1 MRVGIMGGTLD
12 PVHNGHILLA
22 RAALEALCLDRV
34 MLLPAGDPPHKLPPA
49 SKEDRMQMARCAA
62 RAGGAGIFAC
72 GIEIFRDG
80 VTYTVDT
87 LRELTRMNPNTR
99 WYYLIGADTLDVLES
114 WRSFAEVAG
123 MCTFAVVGRA
133 EEDVDRFRVRMLEK
147 RYGARFEI
155 LSFRGPDIS
164 STKIRNLVA
173 EGRSIAGLVP
183 PPVEAYIAEHG
194 LYLCGM
200 SRTELLD
207 LLRGSLKPSRY
218 RHTLGVAEVAKRL
231 APNCG
236 VDPMRAELA
245 GLLHDCAK
253 SMSLEDM
260 RALVEDGVSDVD
272 AEELETQ
279 SVLHAPAGCVLA
291 ERKYGV
297 RDAGILSA
305 IRKHTLGGPEMS
317 ALDALIYTADFI
329 EPNRECFPGMDDARA
344 LAERD
349 IFSAMRRCAEL
360 TNEYLELQGKRPHPR
375 TLAMLNSE
383 TIKKE
388 EEEA

>member
-22 RAALEALCLDRV
+22 RAALEALHLDRV

-49 SKEDRMQMARCAA
+49 SKEDRMQMARLAA
-62 RAGGAGIFAC
+62 RAGGGGLFAC
-72 GIEIFRDG
+72 GIEIHRDG

-87 LRELTRMNPNTR
+87 LWELSRVNPNTR
-99 WYYLIGADTLDVLES
+99 WYYLVGADTLDVLES
-114 WRSFAEVAG
+114 WRSFAQVAQL
-123 MCTFAVVGRA
+123 CVFAVVGRA
-133 EEDVDRFRVRMLEK
+133 EEDVDRARVRMLEA

-155 LSFRGPDIS
+155 LPFVGPDVS
-164 STKIRNLVA
+164 STDIRNRVA

-183 PPVEAYIAEHG
+183 PPVEAYIAERG
-194 LYLCGM
+194 LYLCGK
-200 SRTELLD
+200 SRAEVLD
-207 LLRGSLKPSRY
+207 LLRDSLKPARFK
-218 RHTLGVAEVAKRL
+218 HTLGVAETARRL

-260 RALVEDGVSDVD
+260 RALVAGKVPDVD
-272 AEELETQ
+272 AEEMETQ
-279 SVLHAPAGCVLA
+279 SVLHAPAGSVLA
-291 ERKYGV
+291 GQKYGV

-329 EPNRECFPGMDDARA
+329 EPNREDFPGMDGARA
-344 LAERD
+344 LAEKD

-360 TNEYLELQGKRPHPR
+360 TNEHLKRQGKRSHPR
-375 TLAMLNSE
+375 TLAMLNAG
-383 TIKKE
+383 TIDK
-388 EEEA
+388 